1 MSFCDMFTWMK
12 WNEKKSFLRRLTCVK
27 PLCCSHI
34 FPLHYEFVPLSF
46 SYDTKGD
53 LIKIHVKTDDCADL
67 YAIWF
72 PLSNIFS
79 HGPLRFEALCLC
91 LPYAYFTICIVSVH
105 FKVNKLVFQFN
116 QWLFQ
121 QRLVYQKKKKKKRK
135 RCHKFT
141 HSLNE
146 KFSISL

>member
-1 MSFCDMFTWMK
+1 MIYLPE
-12 WNEKKSFLRRLTCVK
+12 WNEMKKKSFLSRLTCVK
-27 PLCCSHI
+27 PSCCSHI

-46 SYDTKGD
+46 SYDTRG
-53 LIKIHVKTDDCADL
+53 IHVKTDDCADL

-79 HGPLRFEALCLC
+79 HGTQRFEAWCLC
-91 LPYAYFTICIVSVH
+91 LPYANFTICIVSVH

-121 QRLVYQKKKKKKRK
+121 QRLDYQKKKKKRK